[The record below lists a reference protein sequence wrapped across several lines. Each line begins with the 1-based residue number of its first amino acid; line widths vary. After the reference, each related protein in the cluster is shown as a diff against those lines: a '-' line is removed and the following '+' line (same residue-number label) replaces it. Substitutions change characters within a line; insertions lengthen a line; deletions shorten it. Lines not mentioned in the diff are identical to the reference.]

1 MPRYKLG
8 ENLMGSLW
16 IETERAD
23 VKNDVSRIE
32 NGKFFGLSVV
42 STVP

>member
-16 IETERAD
+16 IETERP
-23 VKNDVSRIE
+23 DVSRIE
-32 NGKFFGLSVV
+32 NGKFFGLEVV
-42 STVP
+42 SAVP